1 VITGTTRVAGVIG
14 DPVRHS
20 LSPRLHNAAYRALG
34 LDWVF
39 AAFEVADG
47 AAAAALG
54 GARALGFVGL
64 SVTMPHKAAIA
75 GLCDDL
81 SPRAAALNSVNT
93 VTIGPD
99 GRAAGDS
106 TDGAGLLRALGDA
119 GVDVAGRS
127 IVLLGAG
134 GAARAVAWALGD
146 AGARVGV
153 AARRTGAAADAAA
166 LAGGE
171 TIAWEDRV
179 PAAATADIVVNA
191 TSVGMAGDAE
201 LPIPADALSAAQVIV
216 DLVYEPR
223 ETPLLA
229 AARAR
234 GAQPVSGIGML
245 VHLVA
250 LQVEMWSGQPA
261 PVEVMRA
268 ALASGPASASAS
280 G

>member
-20 LSPRLHNAAYRALG
+20 LSPRLHNAAYQALG

-47 AAAAALG
+47 DAAAALA
-54 GARALGFVGL
+54 GAKALGFVGL

-99 GRAAGDS
+99 GRAVGDS
-106 TDGAGLLRALGDA
+106 TDGDGLLRSLGDA

-127 IVLLGAG
+127 VVLLGAG
-134 GAARAVAWALGD
+134 GAARAVGCALGD

-153 AARRTGAAADAAA
+153 AARRPAAASEAAA

-171 TIAWEDRV
+171 PIAWDDRAR
-179 PAAATADIVVNA
+179 AAAAADLVVNA
-191 TSVGMAGDAE
+191 TSVGMAGNAE
-201 LPIPADALSAAQVIV
+201 LPIPADALGAAQVIV
-216 DLVYEPR
+216 DLVYDPR
-223 ETPLLA
+223 ETPLLV
-229 AARAR
+229 AARAC
-234 GAQPVSGIGML
+234 GARPVEGIGML

-250 LQVEMWSGQPA
+250 LQVEMWTGQPA

-268 ALASGPASASAS
+268 ALPPGLISG
-280 G
+280 